1 VNCDTR
7 KGWQLNL
14 VKLSQLADTTE
25 IDIQDVRGHTVMT
38 IDGVKIGSVD
48 DMLIDEVTRVVRFLE
63 VGSGGFIGFGG
74 HATLV
79 PIEAVERIDE
89 SYVSVVSSQ
98 EHVAAAPIYNPHVVQ
113 SELFLSD
120 IYEHYGYPPP

>member
-1 VNCDTR
+1 M
-7 KGWQLNL
+7 NL
-14 VKLSQLADTTE
+14 VKLSQLEDATE

-48 DMLIDEVTRVVRFLE
+48 DMLIDEGNRAVRFLE
-63 VGSGGFIGFGG
+63 VGSGGFIGFSG

-79 PIEAVERIDE
+79 PIEAVERIDDF
-89 SYVSVVSSQ
+89 YVSVASSQ

-113 SELFLSD
+113 SELFLCD
-120 IYEHYGYPPP
+120 VYEHYGYPPP